1 MQYTFDCDKIGGSF
15 MKIVLVGKDNVAI
28 KMNQE
33 GKFVTKTSA
42 DTTGSLVEL
51 LIQSLENVSDNS
63 ALAEEI
69 TTIYVSG
76 HIKALVTGTAI
87 NYIREGKTGS
97 GTELSAETVA
107 LFKKAMQLIGAKNF
121 NVVLKDAQY
130 VSKKDT
136 TTKALVEK
144 AWEVCKKKALAA
156 PAVAAAP
163 QAPAVVANPKI
174 VAKIAEV
181 EEQIMEAI
189 MEDDAELEANLNVK
203 LGKLKAMLETSTG
216 VPATQAP
223 AVEEQA
229 DFTPEPASD
238 VNEWDNTEEE
248 EGDEEFEVEE
258 A

>member
-1 MQYTFDCDKIGGSF
+1 MQYTFDCDIIGGSF

-28 KMNQE
+28 KMNEE

-42 DTTGSLVEL
+42 DTTQSLLEL
-51 LIQSLENVSDNS
+51 LVQSLENVSDN
-63 ALAEEI
+63 ATFTDAV

-76 HIKALVTGTAI
+76 HIKGLATGSAV

-97 GTELSAETVA
+97 GTELSKENVE
-107 LFKKAMQLIGAKNF
+107 LFKKALQLIGTRNF

-144 AWEVCKKKALAA
+144 AWEVCKKKA
-156 PAVAAAP
+156 AVAPSVATP
-163 QAPAVVANPKI
+163 QAPTVVANPKI

-189 MEDDAELEANLNVK
+189 MEDDAELEASLNVK

-216 VPATQAP
+216 VPAP
-223 AVEEQA
+223 VVEEQVEIKKEEKN
-229 DFTPEPASD
+229 DWDD
-238 VNEWDNTEEE
+238 VEEE
-248 EGDEEFEVEE
+248 EGDDSEFEVEQ